1 MKEKA
6 KINYTVVIF
15 LNFLLVFSISV
26 VCIFLLVQNADAN
39 QDNHTE
45 QPIEQRF
52 TDWTV
57 YDFDSIFLYT
67 THGQAVHGH
76 RFGFMKRP
84 GYCESDLFYF
94 SWSTYKDEVRSYEG
108 EEVTF
113 QMKIKKD
120 DFYLTMPIVDVYQ
133 FLPKLNLVAFS
144 NVIADQEFLFYLGRG
159 GNIEVVISTPQRII
173 EKFDIRN
180 DRFSLNGFELARDR
194 AALMCEEQHTE
205 NQMI

>member
-45 QPIEQRF
+45 QSIEQRF

-113 QMKIKKD
+113 QMKINKD
-120 DFYLTMPIVDVYQ
+120 DNLENNFSITINDFAASPFGIKINETLKPFFFKTFSKSLPN
-133 FLPKLNLVAFS
+133 FL
-144 NVIADQEFLFYLGRG
+144 
-159 GNIEVVISTPQRII
+159 
-173 EKFDIRN
+173 
-180 DRFSLNGFELARDR
+180 
-194 AALMCEEQHTE
+194 
-205 NQMI
+205 